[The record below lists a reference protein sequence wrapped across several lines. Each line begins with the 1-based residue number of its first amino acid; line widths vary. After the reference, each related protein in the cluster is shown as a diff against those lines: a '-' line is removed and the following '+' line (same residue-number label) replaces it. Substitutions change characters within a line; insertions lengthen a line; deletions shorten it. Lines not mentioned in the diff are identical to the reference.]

1 MKTIKTIAVSLFLA
15 LMTVNTTNAQGLGD
29 IFGALGNM
37 IGGNRQTEN
46 NQGNT
51 ENNDNG
57 GGNILTNLLEG
68 VFSSSNITVQDMA
81 GVWTSNGP
89 AICFQSDNFL
99 KKAGGTAAAS
109 YVESKLAPYYTKLGL
124 NGTVIT
130 INTDGTFS
138 MKTKMLTLSGNITPV
153 EGQKG
158 VFNFNFTA
166 LGMQLASVTTYV
178 EKTSKTQNIMFD
190 ATKLIKLLSSISK
203 IVNIQSLNSI
213 IKILE
218 MYDGLCIGFRTEKT
232 GTVQGEGDGNSGNG
246 LGSLFPWGSGH
257 NNQSNGSNQNN
268 SGTGSDSGTGTNVN
282 NDPVPADNGNQQGDV
297 QKGLNQLRNILN
309 GRNKK

>member
-1 MKTIKTIAVSLFLA
+1 MKTIKTIALVFCMA
-15 LMTVNTTNAQGLGD
+15 LMPAVSTQAQGLGD
-29 IFGALGNM
+29 ILGALGNM
-37 IGGNRQTEN
+37 AGSSSDK
-46 NQGNT
+46 
-51 ENNDNG
+51 DNGKGDSKDG
-57 GGNILTNLLEG
+57 GGNVLTNLLEG

-109 YVESKLAPYYTKLGL
+109 YVESKLSPYYTKLGL

-130 INTDGTFS
+130 IQTDGTFS
-138 MKTKMLTLSGNITPV
+138 MKTKMLTLNGNITPV

-190 ATKLIKLLSSISK
+190 ATKLVKLLSAVSK
-203 IVNIQSLNSI
+203 IVNIQSLNAI
-213 IKILE
+213 TKILE
-218 MYDGLCIGFRTEKT
+218 TYDGLCIGFRTEKT
-232 GTVQGEGDGNSGNG
+232 GKVDGEGSGSGSG
-246 LGSLFPWGSGH
+246 LGSLFPWGDG
-257 NNQSNGSNQNN
+257 GSNQNN
-268 SGTGSDSGTGTNVN
+268 SSSGSNGGPGSNVN
-282 NDPVPADNGNQQGDV
+282 NDSTGTGNGTRNEGTVEQGLD
-297 QKGLNQLRNILN
+297 QLRNILN
-309 GRNKK
+309 NRNNKKK

>member
-1 MKTIKTIAVSLFLA
+1 MKTIKTI
-15 LMTVNTTNAQGLGD
+15 TVAACIAMMSSTTMQAQGLGD

-37 IGGNRQTEN
+37 VGGGSQTDSKKDN
-46 NQGNT
+46 SN
-51 ENNDNG
+51 NG
-57 GGNILTNLLEG
+57 GANILTNLLEG

-109 YVESKLAPYYTKLGL
+109 YVESKLSPYYTKLGL

-138 MKTKMLTLSGNITPV
+138 MKTKMLTMNGNITPV

-166 LGMQLASVTTYV
+166 LGMQLASVPTYV
-178 EKTSKTQNIMFD
+178 EKTSQTQNIMFD
-190 ATKLIKLLSSISK
+190 ATKLVKLLSAVSK
-203 IVNIQSLNSI
+203 MVNIQSLNAI
-213 IKILE
+213 TKILE

-232 GTVQGEGDGNSGNG
+232 GTVEGEGNGNSQNG
-246 LGSLFPWGSGH
+246 LGSLFPWG
-257 NNQSNGSNQNN
+257 NAGSNQNN
-268 SGTGSDSGTGTNVN
+268 SGSNSNTGSGSNVN
-282 NDPVPADNGNQQGDV
+282 NDSTGTNNGTQNQGTVGQGLD
-297 QKGLNQLRNILN
+297 QLRNILN
-309 GRNKK
+309 GRKKNKK

>member
-1 MKTIKTIAVSLFLA
+1 MKTIKTIAVA
-15 LMTVNTTNAQGLGD
+15 LLVTLMSVNTAGAQGLGD

-46 NQGNT
+46 NQGNQDSKGS
-51 ENNDNG
+51 DNG
-57 GGNILTNLLEG
+57 GGNILTNLLAG

-130 INTDGTFS
+130 VNTDGTFS
-138 MKTKMLTLSGNITPV
+138 MKTKMLTLTGNITPV

-166 LGMQLASVTTYV
+166 LGMQLASVPTYV

-190 ATKLIKLLSSISK
+190 ATKLVKLLSAISK
-203 IVNIQSLNSI
+203 VVNIQSLNAI
-213 IKILE
+213 TKILE

-232 GTVQGEGDGNSGNG
+232 GTVQGETNGNSGTG
-246 LGSLFPWGSGH
+246 LGSLFPWGS
-257 NNQSNGSNQNN
+257 NQDNGSNQTN
-268 SGTGSDSGTGTNVN
+268 SNTNPDSVSGSNVN
-282 NDPVPADNGNQQGDV
+282 NDPVPTDNNSQQGDV
-297 QKGLNQLRNILN
+297 QKGLNQLRDILN